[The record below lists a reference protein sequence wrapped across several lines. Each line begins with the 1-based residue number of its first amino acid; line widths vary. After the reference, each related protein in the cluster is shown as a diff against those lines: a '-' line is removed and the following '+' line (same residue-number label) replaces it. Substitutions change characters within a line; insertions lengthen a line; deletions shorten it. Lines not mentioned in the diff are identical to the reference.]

1 MAEKQWL
8 MSFTMSGRV
17 WEACMQQLVVL
28 NVALLV
34 LLQSAAAFSQSFT
47 EKAKKDSVVDV
58 SDEDPAMQ
66 KAMER
71 ARAGLD
77 AFLQKAGSPPP
88 NTDQYSVKVR
98 VSEGDNQEYLWVSN
112 LRSQGDL
119 WSGRIDNLPMLR
131 SVKKGQSYSF
141 AKTEIVDWTYVD
153 RSKKKVVG
161 NFTTCALL
169 TKEPPGVAESIQKQ
183 YGLDCDR

>member
-1 MAEKQWL
+1 
-8 MSFTMSGRV
+8 
-17 WEACMQQLVVL
+17 MQGFVGLS
-28 NVALLV
+28 VALLV
-34 LLQSAAAFSQSFT
+34 FLLSHPAFSQSFT
-47 EKAKKDSVVDV
+47 DKAKKDNAVDV

-77 AFLQKAGSPPP
+77 DFLRKAGAPPP

-112 LRSQGDL
+112 LKAQGDL
-119 WSGRIDNLPMLR
+119 WSGRIDNLPMIR
-131 SVKKGQSYSF
+131 SVKKGQSYAF

-169 TKEPPGVAESIQKQ
+169 TKEPPSVAESIQKQ
-183 YGLDCDR
+183 YGLECNR

>member
-1 MAEKQWL
+1 
-8 MSFTMSGRV
+8 
-17 WEACMQQLVVL
+17 MQRLVVL
-28 NVALLV
+28 GVAILTLLLSSSV
-34 LLQSAAAFSQSFT
+34 FSQSFT
-47 EKAKKDSVVDV
+47 DKAKKDSAIDM

-71 ARAGLD
+71 ARTGLED
-77 AFLQKAGSPPP
+77 FLRKAGSPPP

-98 VSEGDNQEYLWVSN
+98 VSEGDKQEYLWVSN
-112 LRSQGDL
+112 LKGQGDL
-119 WSGRIDNLPMLR
+119 WSGRIDNLPIIR

-141 AKTEIVDWTYVD
+141 AKTEIVDWTYID
-153 RSKKKVVG
+153 RNKKKVVG

-183 YGLDCDR
+183 YGLECDR

>member
-1 MAEKQWL
+1 
-8 MSFTMSGRV
+8 
-17 WEACMQQLVVL
+17 MQRLVVVS
-28 NVALLV
+28 VALLT
-34 LLQSAAAFSQSFT
+34 LLLSSSAFSQSFT
-47 EKAKKDSVVDV
+47 DKAKKDSAVDV

-71 ARAGLD
+71 ARMGLED
-77 AFLQKAGSPPP
+77 FLRKAGSPPP

-98 VSEGDNQEYLWVSN
+98 VSEGDKLEYLWVSN
-112 LRSQGDL
+112 LKGQGDL
-119 WSGRIDNLPMLR
+119 WSGRIDNLPIIR

-141 AKTEIVDWTYVD
+141 AKTEIVDWTYID
-153 RSKKKVVG
+153 RNKRKVVG

-183 YGLDCDR
+183 YGLECDQ

>member
-1 MAEKQWL
+1 
-8 MSFTMSGRV
+8 
-17 WEACMQQLVVL
+17 MQRLVVL
-28 NVALLV
+28 SVTLSVV
-34 LLQSAAAFSQSFT
+34 LIFPLSPSAFAQSFT
-47 EKAKKDSVVDV
+47 DKAKKDNTVEISE
-58 SDEDPAMQ
+58 EDPAMQ

-71 ARAGLD
+71 ARAGLED
-77 AFLQKAGSPPP
+77 FLKKAGSPPP

-112 LRSQGDL
+112 LKAQGDL
-119 WSGRIDNLPMLR
+119 WSGRIDNLPMIR

-141 AKTEIVDWTYVD
+141 AKTEIVDWTYID

-169 TKEPPGVAESIQKQ
+169 TKESPSVAESIQKQ
-183 YGLDCDR
+183 YGLECDR

>member
-1 MAEKQWL
+1 
-8 MSFTMSGRV
+8 
-17 WEACMQQLVVL
+17 MQRLVMVS
-28 NVALLV
+28 VALLV
-34 LLQSAAAFSQSFT
+34 LLLSPSAFSQSFT
-47 EKAKKDSVVDV
+47 DKAKNDSAVEM

-66 KAMER
+66 KAMDR
-71 ARAGLD
+71 ARAGLEG
-77 AFLQKAGSPPP
+77 FLQKAGSPPP

-98 VSEGDNQEYLWVSN
+98 VSEGDNREYLWVSN
-112 LRSQGDL
+112 LKAQGDL
-119 WSGRIDNLPMLR
+119 WSGRIDNLPMIR

-141 AKTEIVDWTYVD
+141 AKTEIVDWTYID

-169 TKEPPGVAESIQKQ
+169 TKEPPGVAASIQKQ